1 MAVKHSLQILMPI
14 APTLRVGASAGEQA
28 NGSAN
33 FPGLKRT
40 LGECALRNLAHPAH
54 PWHGERPRVHPMSWQ
69 ELERFVAD
77 VEGDQALQRALKH
90 CRSRKELILAGRRLG
105 YRITRMDLQ
114 RAWQEEQLEQ
124 AQRDQ
129 AAR

>member
-1 MAVKHSLQILMPI
+1 MLNAESQ
-14 APTLRVGASAGEQA
+14 GE
-28 NGSAN
+28 
-33 FPGLKRT
+33 
-40 LGECALRNLAHPAH
+40 
-54 PWHGERPRVHPMSWQ
+54 
-69 ELERFVAD
+69 
-77 VEGDQALQRALKH
+77 LQRSLRH

-105 YRITRMDLQ
+105 YRITRLDLQ